1 MQQTMREGETET
13 VQGLDLDSFLGDL
26 DTRKKLG
33 TEEVRLEIDPNRELQ
48 QHDVLR
54 VMMES
59 DRPVFTVFQIKMRLK
74 SDPSKETV
82 RRRLNELVELEVV
95 KVDDYGGTDLYHI
108 SDERSNYA
116 VPGDIRDAD
125 VPENVGLMDLV
136 LFREPG
142 LYDWLATTSIFLAI
156 YLVLLGTLID
166 PLGNP
171 ITVEGANQFVES
183 GLVVLIGMILLLPII
198 IIGEKAREVWN
209 NSVND

>member
-1 MQQTMREGETET
+1 MAEADTDKI
-13 VQGLDLDSFLGDL
+13 QGLDLDSFLADL
-26 DTRKKLG
+26 NTGKKLG

-48 QHDVLR
+48 QHDVLK

-82 RRRLNELVELEVV
+82 RRRLNELVELEIA
-95 KVDDYGGTDLYHI
+95 KVDDYGGTDLYHTE
-108 SDERSNYA
+108 DDRSSYA
-116 VPGDIRDAD
+116 VPGDLHDTD
-125 VPENVGLMDLV
+125 VPKNVGLMDLL

-142 LYDWLATTSIFLAI
+142 LYDWLATTSIFLAV

-171 ITVEGANQFVES
+171 IIVEGANQFVES
-183 GLVVLIGMILLLPII
+183 GLVVLIGVILLLPIV
-198 IIGEKAREVWN
+198 IIGGKVRKAWDKFI
-209 NSVND
+209 SD